1 MNRIKKTKINKN
13 LIIYQAKNGAIELMG
28 DLKQNTVWGTQKQIA
43 EVFNVERSVVTKHI
57 KNIFVDKEVEKK
69 STCAF
74 FTQVQKEG
82 KRKIKRQIEFYN
94 LDIILAVGYRTN
106 SAKAIEF
113 RKWATKILKQHIT
126 KGYTINKK
134 IVGKNYRNFLK
145 AVEGVQK
152 LLPKEDIIST
162 ENILELI
169 KTFASTWLSLE
180 SYDEDKF
187 PIKGNTKKKVEI
199 QADELYEM
207 IAKLKKELV
216 RKRQA
221 TILFAQEKRVKSLE
235 GILGNVFQ
243 AVFGKEVYPTVEE
256 KAIHL
261 LYFVVKNHPFNDGN
275 KRTGAFIFIWFLQ
288 KAGIKFQQKITPE
301 ALTSI
306 TLLVAESKPKDKDRI
321 IGLLL
326 LLLKK

>member
-1 MNRIKKTKINKN
+1 M
-13 LIIYQAKNGAIELMG
+13 
-28 DLKQNTVWGTQKQIA
+28 
-43 EVFNVERSVVTKHI
+43 
-57 KNIFVDKEVEKK
+57 
-69 STCAF
+69 
-74 FTQVQKEG
+74 
-82 KRKIKRQIEFYN
+82 
-94 LDIILAVGYRTN
+94 
-106 SAKAIEF
+106 
-113 RKWATKILKQHIT
+113 
-126 KGYTINKK
+126 
-134 IVGKNYRNFLK
+134 
-145 AVEGVQK
+145 
-152 LLPKEDIIST
+152 PKEEIIST

-169 KTFASTWLSLE
+169 KTFADTWLSLE

-187 PIKGNTKKKVEI
+187 LIKGNTKKKVEI

-207 IAKLKKELV
+207 IAKFKKELV
-216 RKRQA
+216 RKKQA
-221 TILFAQEKRVKSLE
+221 TILFAQEKRAKSLE

-243 AVFGKEVYPTVEE
+243 AVFGKEVYSTVEE
-256 KAIHL
+256 KAVYL

-326 LLLKK
+326 LLLKN